1 MFMDNTFKDARLD
14 DEPTLLT
21 TTRAM
26 LVVNDDRG
34 RIENYVEPW
43 SSDTSPNGEA
53 TFPFKLYDILED
65 ASSEGFEHIVSWMP
79 NGNGFKMHDRE
90 QFKKSI
96 IARYFNQIHYKSFIR
111 QLNLY
116 SFNRKER
123 GSYFHDF
130 FVRGERFLCGL
141 MERSKIK
148 NRGAAADVFN
158 KSVLLLGGKKACSS
172 PAVLIK
178 KNEHEEKQVF
188 PADPQGCK
196 IDYFAPN
203 YDDGWRMERASLK
216 GAGDFELDPILV
228 TDGLFAPPV
237 LQTRITCCINPDLA
251 NDIIAIFC

>member
-1 MFMDNTFKDARLD
+1 MFMDKTFKDIRLD
-14 DEPTLLT
+14 ESTWST
-21 TTRAM
+21 TENFM
-26 LVVNDDRG
+26 LVVRDDLGRFEND
-34 RIENYVEPW
+34 VEPW

-65 ASSEGFEHIVSWMP
+65 ASSEGFAHIVSWMP

-90 QFKKSI
+90 QFKKTI

-116 SFNRKER
+116 SFKRKER

-130 FVRGERFLCGL
+130 FVRGERSLCGL

-148 NRGAAADVFN
+148 NRGVVAGAFN
-158 KSVLLLGGKKACSS
+158 KSVLLLGGKKGCSS
-172 PAVLIK
+172 PAVLVK
-178 KNEHEEKQVF
+178 KNEHEEKEGF
-188 PADPQGCK
+188 STDPQGCK

-203 YDDGWRMERASLK
+203 HDNSWRMESASLK

-228 TDGLFAPPV
+228 TDGVLAPPV
-237 LQTRITCCINPDLA
+237 LETRITCCIDPDLA